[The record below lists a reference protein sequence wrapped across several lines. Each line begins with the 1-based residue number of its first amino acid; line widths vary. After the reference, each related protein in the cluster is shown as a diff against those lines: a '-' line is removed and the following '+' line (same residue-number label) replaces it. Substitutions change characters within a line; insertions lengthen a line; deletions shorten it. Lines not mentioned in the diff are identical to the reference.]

1 MKPSLVLIDQL
12 HAKSH
17 DKSDRVLFLGPLPC
31 VFLLCYDGGMATG
44 GAGLSRQQWD
54 ELLDGQ
60 TREVD
65 LTHLDL
71 PGGPVT
77 FRSAAYREAAK
88 RYGKVSVQW
97 INTFTMRVKGQD
109 CRPALRAR
117 IDSQGGRPNAY
128 PQRPGNLPAPQDQP
142 PSTVEPSEDE
152 AEALLGPCTCGQDP
166 RCLPSCERFS

>member
-1 MKPSLVLIDQL
+1 
-12 HAKSH
+12 
-17 DKSDRVLFLGPLPC
+17 
-31 VFLLCYDGGMATG
+31 MARE

-54 ELLDGQ
+54 ELLDG
-60 TREVD
+60 TSRDVD

-88 RYGKVSVQW
+88 RYGKVSVRW
-97 INTFTMRVKGQD
+97 VNTFTMRIKGED

-117 IDSQGGRPNAY
+117 IESQGGRPNAY
-128 PQRPGNLPAPQDQP
+128 PQRPANPPAPQDQP
-142 PSTVEPSEDE
+142 PSTDEPLSKEE

-166 RCLPSCERFS
+166 TCLPSCARFS